1 MNRTVVL
8 YDKANGSVIAWK
20 SFKSLY
26 EAEEYAKNMSRINGI
41 SAEVE
46 AKV

>member
-1 MNRTVVL
+1 MSRTVVL
-8 YDKANGSVIAWK
+8 YDKANGSAIAWK

-26 EAEEYAKNMSRINGI
+26 EAERYVKDMNRINGI
-41 SAEVE
+41 QAELE

>member
-1 MNRTVVL
+1 MSRTVVL
-8 YDKANGSVIAWK
+8 YDKIKGTVIAWK
-20 SFKSLY
+20 SFKSLC
-26 EAEEYAKNMSRINGI
+26 EAEEYAKNMSRLNGI